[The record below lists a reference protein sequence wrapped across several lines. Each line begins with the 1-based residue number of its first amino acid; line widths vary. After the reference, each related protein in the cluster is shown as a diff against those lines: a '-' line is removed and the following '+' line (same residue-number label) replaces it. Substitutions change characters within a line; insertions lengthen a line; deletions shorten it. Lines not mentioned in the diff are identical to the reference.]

1 MGREGARLAQTL
13 FNRSFH
19 EHLPT
24 HSSLF
29 YSMSVCHYT
38 RGSLARCTNLMTA
51 SYMNPIQ
58 SNPIQSNPIQSNP
71 IQSNPIQS
79 NPIQSNPIHQS
90 TADDDITSAFTKTLA
105 SVQAQLLILADQKE
119 VLSQEFGTTANIGCI
134 WGGNRLTVA
143 NGMRA

>member
-51 SYMNPIQ
+51 SYM
-58 SNPIQSNPIQSNP
+58 NPIQSNP